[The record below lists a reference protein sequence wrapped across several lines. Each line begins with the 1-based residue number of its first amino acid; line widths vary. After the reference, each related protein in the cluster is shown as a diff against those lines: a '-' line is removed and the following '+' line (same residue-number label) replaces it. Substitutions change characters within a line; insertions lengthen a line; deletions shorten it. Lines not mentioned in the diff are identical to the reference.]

1 MKDNCIYMDITCYPI
16 NVDYELELKILK
28 TLKIPYRIYNDLER
42 IKTLRHHCLSHK
54 KEKNNWNCLM
64 INSNSVQ
71 LRNGKLY
78 ICPSQ
83 AYIDIFNDYFNE
95 NFKLNND
102 CYLDVYN
109 CTDEQII
116 SMYHT
121 KNSFCE
127 YCREPIEGNKYS
139 TSKKVKK
146 RMDVKYCLKTQI
158 VDECNLNCKGCDH
171 FAPLAKKWHQPLDDF
186 TKMMKTI
193 KDTVG
198 NHIKEIELYG
208 GEPLLHEQLYEMIMC
223 IKVLFPKY
231 VAITIETNGILL
243 DKFLQRHKDLIDDKR
258 LEIKITEY
266 KVTKGIIEKLKHKYC
281 NNNIYQAMM
290 LKNELSIINDS
301 SYKENM
307 FNVNIQKNRN

>member
-1 MKDNCIYMDITCYPI
+1 
-16 NVDYELELKILK
+16 
-28 TLKIPYRIYNDLER
+28 
-42 IKTLRHHCLSHK
+42 
-54 KEKNNWNCLM
+54 
-64 INSNSVQ
+64 
-71 LRNGKLY
+71 
-78 ICPSQ
+78 
-83 AYIDIFNDYFNE
+83 
-95 NFKLNND
+95 
-102 CYLDVYN
+102 
-109 CTDEQII
+109 
-116 SMYHT
+116 
-121 KNSFCE
+121 
-127 YCREPIEGNKYS
+127 
-139 TSKKVKK
+139 
-146 RMDVKYCLKTQI
+146 MDVKYCLKTQI

-186 TKMMKTI
+186 IKMMKTI

-223 IKVLFPKY
+223 VKVLFPKY

-266 KVTKGIIEKLKHKYC
+266 KVTKGIIERLKHKYY

-307 FNVNIQKNRN
+307 FNVNIQKEQELNINKIKHIYDNCYCKSEEEQSMCLRNWILSPCPMTMCLKIFDKEFNEKYDSKQNHIRIDNSLTAKDLDNIAHKPCDFCKRCGNVVYGIPYDISKKERKEWQM